1 MLNRTYYSREK
12 MISMYIFKHI
22 KKLLVFALVFTTS
35 VNAAEWQ
42 WSTKLNAYVSP
53 ETNDFPR
60 AFLWIPPQCKQVQA
74 VIVGQHN
81 MLEEGIFEHAGFR
94 QKMSKL
100 GIAQLWI
107 TPGIS
112 YEWDSKANFQQIF
125 DQLLDSLAEISGYSE
140 LKFAPIIPIG
150 HSAMATFP
158 WNFAAQNPKRTLA
171 VISLKGDAP
180 NTNLTGY
187 GRANLD
193 WSNFDISGIPGL
205 MIMGEYEWW
214 DARLQPALDYK
225 KTHTKSCVSFLCD
238 AGRGHFDYSEQLVH
252 YLALFIE
259 KSVKYRLPKNSKLN
273 EIVTLISVNPENG
286 WLLERWYK
294 DSIPYTKAATFTKF
308 KGNKNNAFW
317 YFDKEMIR
325 ETERI
330 NARQRAKKEQYI
342 GFVQNEKLLTFDPKS
357 HARINARFEP
367 EADGLTFHVK
377 AVFTDTLRTKI
388 VKDHAKG
395 NAVITRICGS
405 VRKVSDTTFTV
416 QFYRM
421 GLNNSKRTG
430 DIWLIAANDGDKNYK
445 STVQQLNIR
454 IPYRNVVGKQ
464 QQITFDSIP
473 DINQTIKSVD
483 LHAVSDS
490 GLPVCFYIREG
501 PAEIKDGKLVL
512 RKIPPRTKFPV
523 KVTVVAWQYG
533 RSVEPK
539 VQTANPEIREFYIKQ

>member
-1 MLNRTYYSREK
+1 
-12 MISMYIFKHI
+12 MYLFKHI
-22 KKLLVFALVFTTS
+22 KKILVFALVFTTS

-42 WSTKLNAYVSP
+42 WSTKLNAYISP
-53 ETNDFPR
+53 ETNDHPR

-81 MLEEGIFEHAGFR
+81 MLEERVFEDAGFR

-158 WNFAAQNPKRTLA
+158 WNFAAQNPERTLA

-187 GRANLD
+187 GRANLN

-342 GFVQNEKLLTFDPKS
+342 GFVQNEKLLTFEPKL

-388 VKDHAKG
+388 VTNHAKG
-395 NAVITRICGS
+395 KSLITRICGP
-405 VRKVSDTTFTV
+405 VEKVNDSTFTV
-416 QFYRM
+416 RFYRM

-430 DIWLIAANDGDKNYK
+430 DIWLVAANDGDKNYK

-454 IPYRNVVGKQ
+454 IPHRNVVGKQ

-533 RSVEPK
+533 RSVELK
-539 VQTANPEIREFYIKQ
+539 VQTANPEIREFYVKQ

>member
-1 MLNRTYYSREK
+1 
-12 MISMYIFKHI
+12 MISI
-22 KKLLVFALVFTTS
+22 KGVKYLMLFLLVSATITAT
-35 VNAAEWQ
+35 AAEWQ
-42 WSTKLNAYVSP
+42 WSTQLQSFVSA
-53 ETNDFPR
+53 ETNDHPR

-74 VIVGQHN
+74 IIVGQHN
-81 MLEEGIFEHAGFR
+81 MLEEGVFEDAGFR
-94 QKMSKL
+94 RKMSKL

-125 DQLLDSLAEISGYSE
+125 DQLFDSLAEISGYSE

-158 WNFAAQNPKRTLA
+158 WNFAAQNPERTLA

-187 GRANLD
+187 GRANID
-193 WSNFDISGIPGL
+193 WSNYDISGIPGL

-225 KTHTKSCVSFLCD
+225 KTHPTSCVSFLCD
-238 AGRGHFDYSEQLVH
+238 AGRGHFDYSGQLVN
-252 YLALFIE
+252 YIGLFIE
-259 KSVKYRLPKNSKLN
+259 KSVKYRLPKTIKLN
-273 EIVTLISVNPENG
+273 EPIKLIPVNPEKG
-286 WLLERWYK
+286 WLAERWHK
-294 DSIPYTKAATFTKF
+294 DAIPASKAATYADY
-308 KGNKNNAFW
+308 KGDKNNAFW
-317 YFDKEMIR
+317 YFDKEMTR
-325 ETERI
+325 KAECI

-342 GFVQNEKLLTFDPKS
+342 GFVQNEKLLTFEPKL
-357 HARINARFEP
+357 HARINASFEP

-395 NAVITRICGS
+395 KAVITRICGPIQ
-405 VRKVSDTTFTV
+405 KVNDTTFTV
-416 QFYRM
+416 RFYRM

-430 DIWLIAANDGDKNYK
+430 DIWLVATNEGDKKYK

-454 IPYRNVVGKQ
+454 IPYRNVAGKQ

-539 VQTANPEIREFYIKQ
+539 VQTANPEIREFYVKQ